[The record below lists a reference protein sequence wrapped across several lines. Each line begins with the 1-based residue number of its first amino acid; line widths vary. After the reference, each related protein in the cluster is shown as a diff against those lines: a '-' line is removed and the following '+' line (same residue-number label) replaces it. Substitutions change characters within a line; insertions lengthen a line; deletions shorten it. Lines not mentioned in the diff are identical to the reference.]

1 MQGLAQAFFVC
12 WLIESADSSNLS
24 ACNLP
29 LEWILVCDLLQV
41 LNGRKRN
48 PAAQTSAGLADIRF
62 FDAVRPAAPV
72 WLS

>member
-1 MQGLAQAFFVC
+1 VQGLAQAFFV
-12 WLIESADSSNLS
+12 WLIENADSSNLS

-29 LEWILVCDLLQV
+29 LEWILVCDLFQV

-62 FDAVRPAAPV
+62 FDAVRPAPLV
-72 WLS
+72 RLS